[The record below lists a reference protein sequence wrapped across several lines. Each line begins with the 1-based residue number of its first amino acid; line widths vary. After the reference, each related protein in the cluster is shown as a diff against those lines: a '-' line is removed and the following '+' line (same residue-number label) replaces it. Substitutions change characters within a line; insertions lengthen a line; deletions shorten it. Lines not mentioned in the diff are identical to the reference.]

1 MTMQEYQD
9 AALTTAI
16 FPGRG
21 EFLGLTYCAL
31 GLNGEAGEV
40 ADKLKKIQRDK
51 GFVIQGNDREALK
64 AELGDCLWYL
74 AICAYEL
81 GLTLENVAES
91 NIAKLKDRMARGMLG
106 GSGDFR

>member
-9 AALTTAI
+9 AALKTAI

-51 GFVIQGNDREALK
+51 GFVFQGKDREDLK

-74 AICAYEL
+74 AVFAHEL
-81 GLTLENVAES
+81 GLTLESVAEG
-91 NIAKLKDRMARGMLG
+91 NILKLQSRQKRGKLG
-106 GSGDFR
+106 GSGDHR